1 MKIEATLDLASF
13 LTVTLVAVVSFLNFY
28 QTSIGVVMAQSL
40 ASVLPSMVG
49 LDQIVFALL
58 FGIFGGIIGLL
69 YAIGGREK
77 VKMVCVFSFLPFV
90 LSVLPFSSV
99 GLFSQE
105 KIAWSSS
112 FFLIITSGIILL
124 FCFIFMN
131 FLSRIKDTQKELASR
146 GGNTTEIEYALSGS
160 LSYTLII
167 AFASASLSA
176 IAVLILVAAQ
186 PLGTAIIQ
194 ATPYATLVFGLGAI
208 ATIIVLVYYYLV
220 KTAPRV

>member
-1 MKIEATLDLASF
+1 MKIDSTLDLASF
-13 LTVTLVAVVSFLNFY
+13 LTVSLVVVVSFLNFY

-40 ASVLPSMVG
+40 ARALPSMVG

-58 FGIFGGIIGLL
+58 FGIFGGVLGLL

-77 VKMVCVFSFLPFV
+77 VKLLCVFSFLPFV

-99 GLFSQE
+99 SVFSQG
-105 KIAWSSS
+105 KISWSTP
-112 FFLIITSGIILL
+112 FYLIIASGIILL
-124 FCFIFMN
+124 FCFIFLN
-131 FLSRIKDTQKELASR
+131 FLSRIKDTRKELSSR
-146 GGNTTEIEYALSGS
+146 GANTTEIESALSGS
-160 LSYTLII
+160 LSYSLLI

-186 PLGTAIIQ
+186 PLGTALVQ
-194 ATPYATLVFGLGAI
+194 TTPYATLVFGVGAI